1 MYIRN
6 TTSRTCLEFGRQD
19 SVACR
24 CKRSID
30 AVSVVGAMFD
40 GLSDKFQ
47 KIFKNL
53 RGQGK
58 LTEENIRDALREVR
72 MALLEADV
80 HYKVAKDFVSGIG
93 ARVVGQE
100 VMGSLTPGQQVIKI
114 VNEALTELMG
124 GTAEPLKLLGRPPV
138 SIMLVGLQGS
148 GKTTS
153 TAKLARKLV
162 EEKRRP
168 CLVPADV
175 YRPAAIDQLT
185 TLGRQLQVPVY
196 PATTSQRPE
205 EIVRGAIPFAHEHN
219 CDTLLVDTAGRL
231 HVDSELMAELTRLK
245 EILQPVEILLVADSM
260 TGQDAVKIAGSF
272 HETLGITGVVLTKLD
287 GDARGGA
294 ALSIRAVT
302 NCPIKLIGVGE
313 KLDALEVFHPD
324 RMSSRILGMGDVLS
338 LIEKAQEA
346 FDEKEAEEMARKFRE
361 DSFSLEDFR
370 NQLRQ
375 IRKLGSLEQ
384 IISML
389 PGMGMMKEL
398 KKMQVDEKE
407 FVRMEAIINSMT
419 NEERRNVA
427 VINASRRRRIANGSG
442 TAVHDVNRL
451 LKSYDEARKMMRQ
464 VVGGGVGSKKK
475 KGKTRRKRAFFPF

>member
-1 MYIRN
+1 
-6 TTSRTCLEFGRQD
+6 
-19 SVACR
+19 
-24 CKRSID
+24 
-30 AVSVVGAMFD
+30 MFD

-80 HYKVAKDFVSGIG
+80 HYKVAKDFVSGIA
-93 ARVVGQE
+93 ARVLGQE
-100 VMGSLTPGQQVIKI
+100 VMSSLTPGQQVIKI

-124 GTAEPLKLLGRPPV
+124 GAAEPLKLLGRPPV

-148 GKTTS
+148 GKTTT

-162 EEKRRP
+162 EEKRKP
-168 CLVPADV
+168 CLIPADV

-185 TLGRQLQVPVY
+185 TLGKQLQLPVY
-196 PATTSQRPE
+196 PATTQQRPE
-205 EIVRGAIPFAHEHN
+205 EIVREALPFAREHN

-231 HVDSELMAELTRLK
+231 HIDTELMSELTRLK

-260 TGQDAVKIAGSF
+260 TGQDAVKIAASF

-302 NCPIKLIGVGE
+302 DCPIKLIGVGE
-313 KLDALEVFHPD
+313 KLDALEVFYPD

-384 IISML
+384 ILSML

-419 NEERRNVA
+419 REERRNVA

-464 VVGGGVGSKKK
+464 VVGGGTGGKKK
-475 KGKTRRKRAFFPF
+475 KGKSRRKRAFFPF

>member
-1 MYIRN
+1 
-6 TTSRTCLEFGRQD
+6 
-19 SVACR
+19 
-24 CKRSID
+24 
-30 AVSVVGAMFD
+30 MFD
-40 GLSDKFQ
+40 SLSDRFQ

-58 LTEENIRDALREVR
+58 LTEENIREALREVR

-80 HYKVAKDFVSGIG
+80 HYKVAKDFVSGI
-93 ARVVGQE
+93 ASRVVGQE
-100 VMGSLTPGQQVIKI
+100 VMDSLTPGQQVIKI

-153 TAKLARKLV
+153 AAKLARKLV
-162 EEKRRP
+162 EEKRKP

-185 TLGRQLQVPVY
+185 ILGNQLNLPVY
-196 PATTSQRPE
+196 PATIKQRPE
-205 EIVRGAIPFAHEHN
+205 EIVREAVPFAREHN

-231 HVDSELMAELTRLK
+231 HIDSELMAELTRLK

-260 TGQDAVKIAGSF
+260 TGQDVVKIAASF
-272 HETLGITGVVLTKLD
+272 HETLGITGVILTKLD

-313 KLDALEVFHPD
+313 KLDALEVFHPE

-338 LIEKAQEA
+338 LIEKAQGA
-346 FDEKEAEEMARKFRE
+346 FDENQAEEMARKFRD

-375 IRKLGSLEQ
+375 IKKLGSLEQ
-384 IISML
+384 ILSML
-389 PGMGMMKEL
+389 PGMGMLKDL

-419 NEERRNVA
+419 KEERRNVA
-427 VINASRRRRIANGSG
+427 IINASRRRRIANGSG

-451 LKSYDEARKMMRQ
+451 LKSYDEACRMMRQ
-464 VVGGGVGSKKK
+464 VVGGGGGSKKK